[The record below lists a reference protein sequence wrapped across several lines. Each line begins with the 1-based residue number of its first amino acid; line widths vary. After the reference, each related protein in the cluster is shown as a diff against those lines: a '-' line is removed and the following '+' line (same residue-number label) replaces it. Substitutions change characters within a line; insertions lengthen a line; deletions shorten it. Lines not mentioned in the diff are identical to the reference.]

1 MERKRVVRLTGKGG
15 QDINYLDFTV
25 NYIND
30 VRTHPAIPAEQKP
43 ALTWFLIQV
52 LQERFQVFQPFDEMK
67 HTYPEPAEI
76 ISNMKPCL
84 ETDK

>member
-1 MERKRVVRLTGKGG
+1 VGIRTAIKFTNGF
-15 QDINYLDFTV
+15 LDFGIV
-25 NYIND
+25 FSNPIQ
-30 VRTHPAIPAEQKP
+30 AEQKS

-52 LQERFQVFQPFDEMK
+52 LQERFQVFQPYNEMK

-84 ETDK
+84 EADKQGK

>member
-1 MERKRVVRLTGKGG
+1 MERLTGKSG
-15 QDINYLDFTV
+15 QDVNYLDFTV

-43 ALTWFLIQV
+43 ALTWFQIQV
-52 LQERFQVFQPFDEMK
+52 LQKRFQVFQLFDEMK
-67 HTYPEPAEI
+67 YTYPEPVEI
-76 ISNMKPCL
+76 ISNMQPCL